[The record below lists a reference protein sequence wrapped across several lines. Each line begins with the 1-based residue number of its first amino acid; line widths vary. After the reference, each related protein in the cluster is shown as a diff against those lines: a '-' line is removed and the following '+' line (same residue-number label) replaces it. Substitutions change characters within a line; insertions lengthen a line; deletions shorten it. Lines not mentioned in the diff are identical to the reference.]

1 MRAPALR
8 VGTRGKGIYGASW
21 EGPRTRPEGR
31 RPVRLM
37 HTSRW
42 LAGAALLL
50 ALGVQAPVHAQG
62 TVVNTATITPPAGV
76 NEPDCGLPS
85 PVDCAGDN
93 TSTVSAPVWVD
104 AVAKSAEPPSG
115 TSVLRGQTVTYTLTV
130 AVTNAATTAPI
141 VLQDQLSAG
150 LVFGEVLSAGP
161 FVTGGGGNTRSFTLP
176 AGTPVGTHALRYTA
190 TVAAA
195 SGTVA
200 NTVTAPG
207 CTAGSCSTTHPIGGV
222 TVAKLL
228 TSESGTQAGLAEF
241 AETLGYTITVTNA
254 DAQVASNYRFN
265 ENVPAGATL
274 VGVDGATGFAGPVV
288 GPATVPLVVAQ
299 VPAGGTATVT
309 VRFRIADAPPA
320 GQTEIVNRIDGGNVD
335 SALCGARCVVTTPL
349 EQATAMRIVKSVA
362 VREVRIGDLVRY
374 TLRVA
379 NAGAI
384 DIVDGRILDTP
395 PPGFSYVAGSMAV
408 ADRDGAFT
416 LGSAQTPLQIGGLDI
431 AIGQEAQISY
441 LLRVGAGV
449 RQGVHR
455 NQAQA
460 VDRRGW
466 PISNTATAQVT
477 VAADPLLDESLI
489 LGTVF
494 DDRDGDGWQDPASLT
509 EVRVQGGFV
518 PEAYIADSTEI
529 DRGQGFVPVPDASA
543 PLLHGIDLGR
553 IAGRQS
559 EADVPE
565 NHQLVLRQRLRRLE
579 FRDDFVLHSAQGV
592 RLYMDAAGSTRIE
605 REGDAAKGLN
615 GALPEVHR
623 EVALGEGGYV
633 VDYVLRNLGVDERG
647 IAGVRIAS
655 AEGLLME
662 TDAYGR
668 YHLLGISGGTQ
679 GFGRNFVLKLDPAT
693 LPAGAELS
701 TPNPLVRRIT
711 PGLPVRFDFG
721 VRLPVQRVGGQ
732 TAPADI
738 VLGEALF
745 QPGQATLDPALAG
758 ALDALARR
766 LQGEGGELVL
776 AAGSDTALALARAHA
791 VRSAL
796 QPRLQAAS
804 ARLLRVVL
812 RQRDESTGAPLAA
825 QLQGGVLLGSAWFE
839 PGQAALRPAA
849 GPLLRQLV
857 QQLQQEGGGRVE
869 IDGEGGRALAMA
881 RAEAVHAALQ
891 PLLAALPDTV
901 RLRVQV
907 APATATPAAG
917 GQR

>member
-1 MRAPALR
+1 M
-8 VGTRGKGIYGASW
+8 
-21 EGPRTRPEGR
+21 
-31 RPVRLM
+31 
-37 HTSRW
+37 RW
-42 LAGAALLL
+42 LAGAAMLL
-50 ALGVQAPVHAQG
+50 ALWGSAPVRAQV

-76 NEPDCGLPS
+76 NEPDCGLLGPT
-85 PVDCAGDN
+85 DCAGDN
-93 TSTVSAPVWVD
+93 SSTVTAPVWVD
-104 AVAKSAEPPSG
+104 AVAKSAEPASG
-115 TSVLRGQTVTYTLTV
+115 TSVLLGQTITYTLTV
-130 AVTNAATTAPI
+130 AVANAATTAPI
-141 VLQDQLSAG
+141 VLRDQLSAG
-150 LVFGEVLSAGP
+150 LVFGQVLAAGP
-161 FVTGGGGNTRSFTLP
+161 FVAGGSGSTRSFTLP

-190 TVAAA
+190 TVVAAG
-195 SGTVA
+195 GTVA
-200 NTVTAPG
+200 NTVTATG
-207 CTAGSCSTTHPIGGV
+207 CTASSCSTTHPIGGV
-222 TVAKLL
+222 TVGKVL
-228 TSESGTQAGLAEF
+228 TGESGTQAGLAEF
-241 AETLGYTITVTNA
+241 AETLHYTITVTNA
-254 DAQVASNYRFN
+254 DAQPASNYRFN

-274 VGVDGATGFAGPVV
+274 AGVDGAAGFAGPVA

-299 VPAGGTATVT
+299 VPANGTVT
-309 VRFRIADAPPA
+309 VDARFRIADAPPA

-349 EQATAMRIVKSVA
+349 EQPTAMRIVKSVA
-362 VREVRIGDLVRY
+362 VREARIGDLVRY

-395 PPGFSYVAGSMAV
+395 PPGFSYVAGSMVV

-431 AIGQEAQISY
+431 ATGQEAVISY

-477 VAADPLLDESLI
+477 VVADPLLDESLV

-509 EVRVQGGFV
+509 GVRVQGGFA
-518 PEAYIADSTEI
+518 PEAYIAGSTEI

-543 PLLHGIDLGR
+543 PLLHGLDLGR

-559 EADVPE
+559 EADAPE
-565 NHQLVLRQRLRRLE
+565 NHQIVLRQRLRALD

-592 RLYMDAAGSTRIE
+592 RLRMDAAGSTRIE
-605 REGDAAKGLN
+605 REGDAAEGLN
-615 GALPEVHR
+615 GALPAVRR

-633 VDYVLRNLGVDERG
+633 VDYVVRNLGVDERG

-732 TAPADI
+732 AAPVDI
-738 VLGEALF
+738 LLGEALF
-745 QPGQATLDPALAG
+745 ESGQAGLNPAHSAALEPLAQQLQGAGSGG
-758 ALDALARR
+758 ALVLDVRGDA
-766 LQGEGGELVL
+766 
-776 AAGSDTALALARAHA
+776 ALALARAHA

-796 QPRLQAAS
+796 VPRLLPAS
-804 ARLLRVVL
+804 ARALRVVL
-812 RQRDESTGAPLAA
+812 RAPGGVLAT
-825 QLQGGVLLGSAWFE
+825 QLHGGVLLGTALFDT
-839 PGQAALRPAA
+839 GQATLGPAA
-849 GPLLRQLV
+849 SPLLRQLA
-857 QQLQQEGGGRVE
+857 QQLQRDGGGRVLIAQE
-869 IDGEGGRALAMA
+869 PGAPAALALA
-881 RAEAVHAALQ
+881 RAGTVQAALQ
-891 PLLAALPDTV
+891 TALPEAL
-901 RLRVQV
+901 RQRVQF
-907 APATATPAAG
+907 APDMAAQPTG
-917 GQR
+917 VQP

>member
-1 MRAPALR
+1 
-8 VGTRGKGIYGASW
+8 
-21 EGPRTRPEGR
+21 
-31 RPVRLM
+31 M
-37 HTSRW
+37 HGVRW
-42 LAGAALLL
+42 LAGIALLL
-50 ALGVQAPVHAQG
+50 ALWVQTPVHAQA
-62 TVVNTATITPPAGV
+62 TVGNTATITPPAGV
-76 NEPDCGLPS
+76 NEPDCGLPG
-85 PVDCAGDN
+85 PTDCAGNN
-93 TSTVSAPVWVD
+93 TSTVTAPVWVD
-104 AVAKSAEPPSG
+104 AVAKSAEPASG
-115 TSVLRGQTVTYTLTV
+115 TSVLLGQTITYSLTV
-130 AVTNAATTAPI
+130 AVANAPTTAPI

-150 LVFGEVLSAGP
+150 LVFGQVLSAGP
-161 FVTGGGGNTRSFTLP
+161 FTAGGSGNTRSFTLP
-176 AGTPVGTHALRYTA
+176 AGTPVGTHVVRYTA

-195 SGTVA
+195 SGTVSNA
-200 NTVTAPG
+200 VTAPG
-207 CTAGSCSTTHPIGGV
+207 CTAGSCSTAHPIGGV

-228 TSESGTQAGLAEF
+228 TGESGTQAGLAEF
-241 AETLGYTITVTNA
+241 AETLLYTITVTNA

-274 VGVDGATGFAGPVV
+274 VGVDGAAGFAGPVT
-288 GPATVPLVVAQ
+288 GPVTVPLVVAQ
-299 VPAGGTATVT
+299 VPAGGTATVA

-320 GQTEIVNRIDGGNVD
+320 GQTEIVNRIDGGSID
-335 SALCGARCVVTTPL
+335 TALCGARCVVTTPL
-349 EQATAMRIVKSVA
+349 EQPTAMRIVKSVA

-431 AIGQEAQISY
+431 ATGQEAVISY

-477 VAADPLLDESLI
+477 VVADPLLDESLI

-509 EVRVQGGFV
+509 SVRVQGGFA
-518 PEAYIADSTEI
+518 PEAYIAGSTEI

-543 PLLHGIDLGR
+543 PLLHGLDLGPLK
-553 IAGRQS
+553 GRQS
-559 EADVPE
+559 EADAPE
-565 NHQLVLRQRLRRLE
+565 NHQLVLRQRLRTLDW
-579 FRDDFVLHSAQGV
+579 RDDFVLRSAQGV
-592 RLYMDAAGSTRIE
+592 HLHMDAAGQTRLE

-615 GALPEVHR
+615 GALPSVRR

-647 IAGVRIAS
+647 IPGVRIAS
-655 AEGLLME
+655 AEGLLIE
-662 TDAYGR
+662 TDPYGR
-668 YHLLGISGGTQ
+668 YHLIGISGGTQ
-679 GFGRNFVLKLDPAT
+679 GFGRNYVLKVDPAT

-721 VRLPVQRVGGQ
+721 VRLPVQRVGGAAQ
-732 TAPADI
+732 PADI

-745 QPGQATLDPALAG
+745 QPGQAVLNPAQAG
-758 ALDALARR
+758 ALDALARQ
-766 LQGEGGELVL
+766 LQGEGAGGELVL
-776 AAGSDTALALARAHA
+776 AAGSDPALALARAHA

-796 QPRLQAAS
+796 LPRLQAAS
-804 ARLLRVVL
+804 ARVLRVVL
-812 RQRDESTGAPLAA
+812 RDATGAPLAT
-825 QLQGGVLLGSAWFE
+825 QLQGGVLLGNAWFE
-839 PGQAALRPAA
+839 AGQAALRPSA
-849 GPLLRQLV
+849 GPLLRQLA
-857 QQLQQEGGGRVE
+857 QQLQQDGGGRVVVAQE
-869 IDGEGGRALAMA
+869 AGAALAMA
-881 RAEAVHAALQ
+881 RAQAVHAALQ
-891 PLLAALPDTV
+891 PLLADAPEAV

-907 APATATPAAG
+907 APEMTTPPAG
-917 GQR
+917 GQP

>member
-1 MRAPALR
+1 MQLTH
-8 VGTRGKGIYGASW
+8 VG
-21 EGPRTRPEGR
+21 
-31 RPVRLM
+31 
-37 HTSRW
+37 RW
-42 LAGAALLL
+42 FAGTALLL
-50 ALGVQAPVHAQG
+50 ALWMQAPVHAQV
-62 TVVNTATITPPAGV
+62 TVANTATITPPAGT
-76 NEPDCGLPS
+76 NEPDCGLPG
-85 PVDCAGDN
+85 PTDCAGDN

-104 AVAKSAEPPSG
+104 AVAKSAEPASG
-115 TSVLRGQTVTYTLTV
+115 TSVQTGQTITYTLTV
-130 AVTNAATTAPI
+130 AIAHAATAAPI
-141 VLQDQLSAG
+141 VLQDQLGAG

-161 FVTGGGGNTRSFTLP
+161 FVAGGSASARSFTLP

-195 SGTVA
+195 SGVVSNA
-200 NTVTAPG
+200 VTAPG
-207 CTAGSCSTTHPIGGV
+207 CTAGSCSTAHPVGGV

-254 DAQVASNYRFN
+254 DARVASNYRFH
-265 ENVPAGATL
+265 ENVPSGATL
-274 VGVDGATGFAGPVV
+274 VGVDGAAGFAGPVA

-299 VPAGGTATVT
+299 VPAGGTATVA

-349 EQATAMRIVKSVA
+349 EQPTAMRIVKSVA
-362 VREVRIGDLVRY
+362 VREARIGDLVRY

-431 AIGQEAQISY
+431 ATGQEAQISY

-449 RQGVHR
+449 HQGVHR

-477 VAADPLLDESLI
+477 VVADPLLDESLV

-509 EVRVQGGFV
+509 EVRVQGGFA
-518 PEAYIADSTEI
+518 PEAYIAGSTEI

-543 PLLHGIDLGR
+543 PLLHGIALGR
-553 IAGRQS
+553 MAGRQS
-559 EADVPE
+559 EADAPE
-565 NHQLVLRQRLRRLE
+565 NHQLVLRQRLRALA
-579 FRDDFVLHSAQGV
+579 FRDDFVLHSAQGL
-592 RLYMDAAGSTRIE
+592 RLHMDAAGRTRIE

-615 GALPEVHR
+615 GALPEVRR

-633 VDYVLRNLGVDERG
+633 VDYVVRNLGVDERG

-679 GFGRNFVLKLDPAT
+679 GFGRNFVLKVDPST

-732 TAPADI
+732 AVPIDI
-738 VLGEALF
+738 LLGEALF
-745 QPGQATLDPALAG
+745 ETGQADLNPAHSAALETLAQQ
-758 ALDALARR
+758 
-766 LQGEGGELVL
+766 LQGAGSGGMLVL
-776 AAGSDTALALARAHA
+776 DVRGDAALALARAHA

-796 QPRLQAAS
+796 VPRLQPAS
-804 ARLLRVVL
+804 ARALRVVL
-812 RQRDESTGAPLAA
+812 RAPGGALAT
-825 QLQGGVLLGSAWFE
+825 QLHGGVLLGTALFDT
-839 PGQAALRPAA
+839 GQATLRPAA
-849 GPLLRQLV
+849 GPLLRQLA
-857 QQLQQEGGGRVE
+857 QQLQRDGGGRVQIAQE
-869 IDGEGGRALAMA
+869 AGAPAVLALA
-881 RAEAVHAALQ
+881 RAGAVQAALQ
-891 PLLAALPDTV
+891 TALPEAL
-901 RLRVQV
+901 RQRVQF
-907 APATATPAAG
+907 APETAAQPTGVQP
-917 GQR
+917 